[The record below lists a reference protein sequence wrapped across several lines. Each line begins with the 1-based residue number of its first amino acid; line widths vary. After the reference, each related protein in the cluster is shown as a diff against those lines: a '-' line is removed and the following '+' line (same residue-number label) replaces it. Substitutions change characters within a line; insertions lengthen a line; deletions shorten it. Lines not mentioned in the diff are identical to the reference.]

1 MVNALSS
8 IATRMF
14 TCIFDVTKFPFDEHL
29 CIIRLEGWQ
38 FESFGYQLKID
49 SVKNEVPLNWQFL
62 DLFYY
67 TEHEQWE
74 LIAEESVIKEKM
86 DEDKHIYISIEVK
99 IRRRYFFYSV
109 FLIYPN
115 ILLYIM
121 TAFAFIL
128 PAESGEKVSFATT
141 LLLAQIVNTGTML
154 TVFPRSSL
162 RLPVLVY
169 FSAIS
174 TLQLSFICFC
184 AIIVVKVHFSQG
196 TVGSNRFAK
205 NVISSRFIPILG
217 FKMYKKATITYQVS
231 PPNLSQE
238 STGTQ
243 STEQENKQ
251 ETESHPEIKSSE
263 EFQATFDETQFIRIR
278 FALVLDRFFMILH
291 LVSMTA
297 VTLWFLIDISY

>member
-1 MVNALSS
+1 
-8 IATRMF
+8 
-14 TCIFDVTKFPFDEHL
+14 
-29 CIIRLEGWQ
+29 
-38 FESFGYQLKID
+38 
-49 SVKNEVPLNWQFL
+49 
-62 DLFYY
+62 
-67 TEHEQWE
+67 
-74 LIAEESVIKEKM
+74 M

-184 AIIVVKVHFSQG
+184 AIIGK
-196 TVGSNRFAK
+196 RK
-205 NVISSRFIPILG
+205 I
-217 FKMYKKATITYQVS
+217 
-231 PPNLSQE
+231 
-238 STGTQ
+238 
-243 STEQENKQ
+243 
-251 ETESHPEIKSSE
+251 
-263 EFQATFDETQFIRIR
+263 
-278 FALVLDRFFMILH
+278 
-291 LVSMTA
+291 
-297 VTLWFLIDISY
+297 